1 MNPPVRVVSLCM
13 HRVCHNRG
21 LLRATVVDPR
31 STGTLE
37 CSPGESGSDRPRA
50 IAGRRRAHETR
61 GQAMVEFALVL
72 PLIALA
78 LFGCLKVGLGFF
90 TYEDVAS
97 AANAGARAAAVNH
110 GTDPTSV
117 ARQVARSIA
126 PTVGL
131 TDSEISVTYVSTSSP
146 PGPSWSYPG
155 TVTVTVSHPV
165 TFGFGLLS
173 QDFNLSATATKRLE
187 R

>member
-1 MNPPVRVVSLCM
+1 
-13 HRVCHNRG
+13 
-21 LLRATVVDPR
+21 VDPR
-31 STGTLE
+31 IAGNDVKRS
-37 CSPGESGSDRPRA
+37 SGESGARHPRA
-50 IAGRRRAHETR
+50 IANRRHVREAR
-61 GQAMVEFALVL
+61 GQTMVEFAIVL

-78 LFGCLKVGLGFF
+78 LFACLKVGLGFF

-110 GTDPTSV
+110 GADPTAV
-117 ARQVARSIA
+117 ARQAAKSIA

-131 TDSEISVTYVSTSSP
+131 TDSEISVTYISTSSP

-155 TVTVTVSHPV
+155 TVTVTVSHPL
-165 TFGFGLLS
+165 TFSFLGLLP